1 MTAQVSLLDFVLMK
15 AASPTTT
22 TGKVIAPGFLKRALH
37 RIRRDTSRAMGLDAL
52 TGQRI
57 QSRHDLV
64 RLGSGYG
71 GWVVPAAAVHS
82 DSVCYCVGVGEDI
95 SFDLALM
102 ERFGC
107 EVHAFDP
114 TPRAIEYVRRH
125 AADVPRFHF
134 HPVGVWDRDE
144 QLRFYAPSNPDHVS
158 HSVMNLQQTDAFF
171 EAPCRSLTSLMKQ
184 LGHARIDLLKLDV
197 EGAEHRV
204 IAAMLKHGVTVKA
217 LCVEF
222 DEATMELTP
231 ESRQRIVATADAL
244 ASDGYQ
250 LVAQEGRSNYTFVHR
265 E

>member
-1 MTAQVSLLDFVLMK
+1 TTIST
-15 AASPTTT
+15 SPS
-22 TGKVIAPGFLKRALH
+22 FLKRALERIH
-37 RIRRDTSRAMGLDAL
+37 RDASRALGVDAL

-57 QSRHDLV
+57 HLRNDLV
-64 RLGSGYG
+64 RLGSKYG
-71 GWVVPAAAVHS
+71 GWIVPAAAVRE

-102 ERFGC
+102 EHFGC

-114 TPRAIEYVRRH
+114 TPRAIEFVRKN
-125 AADVPRFHF
+125 AAELRRFHF
-134 HPVGVWDRDE
+134 HPLGVWDRDE
-144 QLRFYAPSNPDHVS
+144 LLRFYAPSNPAHVS
-158 HSVMNLQQTDAFF
+158 HSVMNLQQTDSYF
-171 EAPCRSLTSLMKQ
+171 EAPCRSLTSLMEE

-204 IAAMLKHGVTVKA
+204 IAAMLEHAVTAKV

-231 ESRQRIVATADAL
+231 ESRQRIVTTAAAL
-244 ASDGYQ
+244 ASHGYL
-250 LVAQEGRSNYTFVHR
+250 LVAQEGRSNYTFMRR

>member
-1 MTAQVSLLDFVLMK
+1 MNAV
-15 AASPTTT
+15 
-22 TGKVIAPGFLKRALH
+22 LKRALH
-37 RIRRDTSRAMGLDAL
+37 RIHRDTSRAMGFDAL
-52 TGQRI
+52 IGQRI

-64 RLGSGYG
+64 RLGSPYG
-71 GWVVPAAAVHS
+71 GWIVPSDAVQAH
-82 DSVCYCVGVGEDI
+82 SVCYCVGVGEDI

-114 TPRAIEYVRRH
+114 TPRAIEFVRRN

-144 QLRFYAPSNPDHVS
+144 LLRFYAPSNPAHVS
-158 HSVMNLQQTDAFF
+158 HSVMNLQQTDSYF
-171 EAPCRSLTSLMKQ
+171 EAPCRSLTSLMKE
-184 LGHARIDLLKLDV
+184 LGHTRIDLLKLDV

-204 IAAMLKHGVTVKA
+204 IAAMLEHGVTVKV

-244 ASDGYQ
+244 ASHGYQ
-250 LVAQEGRSNYTFVHR
+250 LVAQEGRSNYTFMRR